1 LERNDD
7 EGIEVGEEDVTK
19 IEGRTIMK
27 FLCLRNILTLN
38 NY

>member
-19 IEGRTIMK
+19 IEGRTILK
-27 FLCLRNILTLN
+27 FFT
-38 NY
+38 